1 MEYLFQNELINRAFE
16 PTDPNYWRCYVTHW
30 EDKLEDL
37 ADQMRHASKEYL
49 STLESMDIGNAPV
62 DRDKISNLLTKKKNV
77 ESEFANLF
85 KDLGLVVGTLNC
97 IYEKNSIAHVV
108 SQIAPMLELYLT
120 DAKLKDYEPTAFT
133 WASLSFVVQVG
144 VNTSMPVLENYKF
157 NTELV

>member
-30 EDKLEDL
+30 EDMLENL
-37 ADQMRHASKEYL
+37 EDQMRYANREYL
-49 STLESMDIGNAPV
+49 AALESMDIGKPV
-62 DRDKISNLLTKKKNV
+62 DADKISNLLIKKNNV

-108 SQIAPMLELYLT
+108 SQITPMLELYLT
-120 DAKLKDYEPTAFT
+120 SVKLQDYEPTAFT
-133 WASLSFVVQVG
+133 WSSLSFVVQVG

>member
-30 EDKLEDL
+30 EDMLENL
-37 ADQMRHASKEYL
+37 EDQMRYANREYL
-49 STLESMDIGNAPV
+49 AALESMDIGKPV
-62 DRDKISNLLTKKKNV
+62 DADKISNLLIKKNNV

-108 SQIAPMLELYLT
+108 SQITPMLELYLT
-120 DAKLKDYEPTAFT
+120 SVKLQDYEPTAFT